1 MCSIGTSLNND
12 YVSICFSV
20 AARDDVGSVDWQM
33 ARQTAALLSLSQ
45 SAKHV
50 HRLKDL

>member
-1 MCSIGTSLNND
+1 MCSIGTSINYD
-12 YVSICFSV
+12 YIATCFSV
-20 AARDDVGSVDWQM
+20 AAKDDVRSVDWQ
-33 ARQTAALLSLSQ
+33 RTKQTAVLLSQ